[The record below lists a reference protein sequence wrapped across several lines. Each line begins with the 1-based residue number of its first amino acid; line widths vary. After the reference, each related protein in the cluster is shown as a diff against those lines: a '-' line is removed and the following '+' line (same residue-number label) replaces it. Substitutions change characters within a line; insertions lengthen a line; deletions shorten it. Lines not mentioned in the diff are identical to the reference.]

1 MRTMKPLFAVLLF
14 SFCTCTFAQEKSVSV
29 DWSESQV
36 SKLPNTE
43 KAIRLFDGKSLTGW
57 KGQTEK
63 YFSVKD
69 GMIIAKNSAENAPK
83 ASTYLVTE
91 KNYRNFRL
99 IFEAKLVESEM
110 HSGISLWGKNV
121 EKENDPY
128 SYMGHLVMFPSGYGY
143 YDLFRR
149 NSIYKDAEGKAKAAG
164 KQHDWNRMEI
174 LAIGNRIQHAING
187 KAVADWT
194 DPIPENCQAG
204 PIGLQLHS
212 NKVAQE
218 LHFRG
223 LVLTENPEDRLVTV
237 EIR

>member
-1 MRTMKPLFAVLLF
+1 MKPLFAVLLF
-14 SFCTCTFAQEKSVSV
+14 SFFTCTFAQEKSVSV

>member
-1 MRTMKPLFAVLLF
+1 M
-14 SFCTCTFAQEKSVSV
+14 
-29 DWSESQV
+29 
-36 SKLPNTE
+36 
-43 KAIRLFDGKSLTGW
+43 FDGKSLIGW

-212 NKVAQE
+212 NRVAQE

-237 EIR
+237 ETR